1 MRQPGKPPPKGATD
15 AAARAAA
22 LLAAH
27 VQTATC
33 RVGVSE
39 HCAVIESMHDQGAKV
54 PLIGTIARDELGMK
68 IGDETIAKHLAR
80 QCLCFRGDAYRGRV
94 PSRTA

>member
-1 MRQPGKPPPKGATD
+1 MTKVGKPPPKGALG

-22 LLAAH
+22 LLQAH
-27 VQTATC
+27 AKPVSC
-33 RVGVSE
+33 LVGASE
-39 HCAVIESMHDQGAKV
+39 HAPVIEAMHAQGGKA
-54 PLIGTIARDELGMK
+54 PLIGRIARDELDMK

-80 QCLCFRGDAYRGRV
+80 QCLCYRGDTYRGRP